1 MADRAALIAEFLQN
15 SPWASWEQTPITG
28 DASSRRYLRL
38 RQGSKTAILMDAPP
52 ENGEDTA
59 KFARLAEFL
68 NGNGLSAPRILAHR
82 PDTGLMTIEDLG
94 ANDFVTCLRAN
105 PGDQAMLYGAATD
118 VLITLRAVRTPN
130 DLPVMTPHVGAQMI
144 EILGTHYTRSSV
156 ADLQA
161 EVESAL
167 SANAPNPDTLA
178 LRDFHAENLIW
189 RPERKGNDR
198 VGLLDFQD
206 AFVAPEGYDL
216 ASLLRD
222 VRREIPQDIVNQTID
237 DYCARTNAPA
247 TFRAQL
253 ACLGVQRNLRIL
265 GVFARLATEHQKPK
279 YLAFMPRVWANIL
292 RDLENPALG
301 HLKRAVLAA
310 VRPPT
315 PDILNGLAA

>member
-1 MADRAALIAEFLQN
+1 MVDRTTLIAAFLQN
-15 SPWASWEQTPITG
+15 SPWAGWDQTPIAA

-38 RQGSKTAILMDAPP
+38 RKGNNTAILMDAPP
-52 ENGEDTA
+52 ENGEEIT
-59 KFARLAEFL
+59 KFARLAEL
-68 NGNGLSAPRILAHR
+68 LKGNGLSAPRILAQAA
-82 PDTGLMTIEDLG
+82 DLGLMTVEDLG
-94 ANDFVTCLRAN
+94 SKDFATQLREN
-105 PGDQAMLYGAATD
+105 PGNQTMLNTVATD
-118 VLITLRAVRTPN
+118 VLIALRTVRAPN
-130 DLPVMTPHVGAQMI
+130 DLPVMTPQVGAQMI

-161 EVESAL
+161 EVETAL
-167 SANAPNPDTLA
+167 STNAPNPNTLA

-206 AFVAPEGYDL
+206 AFIAPEGYDL

-222 VRREIPQDIVNQTID
+222 VRRDIPQHIVTQTIN
-237 DYCARTNAPA
+237 DYCDRTNAPA

-265 GVFARLATEHQKPK
+265 GVFARLAAEHQKPR

-292 RDLENPALG
+292 HDLEHPALD
-301 HLKRAVLAA
+301 HLKRAVIAT

-315 PDILNGLAA
+315 ADILNGLTA